1 MKLVI
6 NNTTTP
12 AYERIQNMYFN
23 TYEDVL
29 EELEQIYSDVYLT
42 VRKRQEFKNLI

>member
-6 NNTTTP
+6 NNTTILV
-12 AYERIQNMYFN
+12 YERIQNIYFN

-29 EELEQIYSDVYLT
+29 EELEQIYSDVYLI
-42 VRKRQEFKNLI
+42 VRKR

>member
-6 NNTTTP
+6 NNITTLV
-12 AYERIQNMYFN
+12 YERIQNMYFN

>member
-6 NNTTTP
+6 NNTTILV
-12 AYERIQNMYFN
+12 YERIQNMYFN

-29 EELEQIYSDVYLT
+29 EELKQIYSDVYLT
-42 VRKRQEFKNLI
+42 VRKR